1 MHTHHKAKQLR
12 SPKAGNESHR
22 RLWLTMRTSRA
33 GISMIL
39 VMFALSMSLVLTYS
53 FIQTQ
58 SVLTQVT
65 ENGSRRDL
73 AMNAARAG
81 MTDALNRLNS
91 LEWTGVNDQYQ
102 RTFFSD
108 SDGDSTYSIS
118 FETIGDSIGSVLE
131 LKVHSLGAWTS
142 AANSNMRSE
151 YLITAKMRLVPRLAG
166 RSILPGD
173 AAAAT
178 DQTANSGD
186 FDQIRQYAL
195 FAETGSSSLILDPC
209 DRIDGNIWLY
219 DNLVLYED
227 PAWSSSVREEFLED
241 VGKRFVSFPAG
252 STSLSEATVS
262 YPHPIAGSV
271 TYYDYPSS
279 SSRRDLSDL
288 KLHWSTTN
296 NRLRIPSSDFSAFSS
311 YRLYEGGPLYQ
322 AVSLNS
328 SLYNVTLKPTAANPL
343 GIFYRSGNLNVY
355 DNVVI
360 QGTLVATSKI
370 TFHGKGI
377 HVTSFNWKGAD
388 GGSLV
393 LDADRWPR
401 LPTVVA
407 DDIEFIRETQTTLEG
422 AVVCQGDVVGAGG
435 SVDYA
440 NVSNITYTGTA
451 TATSIEQ
458 PYSTVTLQEY
468 RLLDLI
474 SANGKYAIWLETT
487 GTGQTGPTGS
497 WYPII
502 GVDSAHQQVTVRG
515 EIDIASPTGYEIKRH
530 KQALTQIRGPICAET
545 FNFNRL
551 DEWVLSSSYWND
563 RKNRWDYDNNLR
575 RYFGYSELG
584 FSEWLE
590 NPYNFTGWGSYYQS
604 YGLSL
609 EPTLHIQHLK
619 DQAYRWEPPL
629 FQPFDGG
636 ETTPE
641 LSGYRWSLI
650 DWKETQ

>member
-1 MHTHHKAKQLR
+1 MHTRHKA
-12 SPKAGNESHR
+12 AHR
-22 RLWLTMRTSRA
+22 RSRKAIDQNQCRRWIDVRASRA

-58 SVLTQVT
+58 SVLIQIS
-65 ENGSRRDL
+65 ENSSRQDL
-73 AMNAARAG
+73 ARNAARAG
-81 MTDALNRLNS
+81 IRDALNRLNS
-91 LEWTGVNDQYQ
+91 LAWTGVNDQYE
-102 RTFFSD
+102 REFLSD
-108 SDGDSTYSIS
+108 SDGDCTYAIS
-118 FETIGDSIGSVLE
+118 FETIGGSIGSVLE
-131 LKVHSLGAWTS
+131 LNVHSLGAWTS
-142 AANSNMRSE
+142 ATNSNMRSE
-151 YLITAKMRLVPRLAG
+151 YQITAKMRLVPRLTG

-173 AAAAT
+173 SATAT
-178 DQTANSGD
+178 DQITNPGD
-186 FDQIRQYAL
+186 YDQIRQYAL

-219 DNLVLYED
+219 DNLVLYND

-241 VGKRFVSFPAG
+241 VGKRFVTFPAG
-252 STSLSEATVS
+252 SSNLSETTIT

-279 SSRRDLSDL
+279 SSRSDLSDL
-288 KLHWSTTN
+288 KLHWSTTS
-296 NRLRIPSSDFSAFSS
+296 NRLRIPSTNFSAYSS

-328 SLYNVTLKPTAANPL
+328 SLYNVTLKPTPDNPL
-343 GIFYRSGNLNVY
+343 GIFYRSGSLNVY

-377 HVTSFNWKGAD
+377 HVTAFNWKGSD
-388 GGSLV
+388 GGPLV
-393 LDADRWPR
+393 RSADLWPR
-401 LPTVVA
+401 LPSVVA
-407 DDIEFIRETQTTLEG
+407 GNMEFIRETQTTLEG
-422 AVVCQGDVVGAGG
+422 AIVCQGNVVGAGG
-435 SVDYA
+435 SVDYP
-440 NVSNITYTGTA
+440 NVSNITYSGTA
-451 TATSIEQ
+451 TAVSVEQ
-458 PYSTVTLQEY
+458 PSSIVTLREF

-487 GTGQTGPTGS
+487 GTGQTGATGS
-497 WYPII
+497 WYPIT
-502 GVDSAHQQVTVRG
+502 GVDSARQQVTVRG
-515 EIDIASPTGYEIKRH
+515 EIDIASPTGYQIKRH
-530 KQALTQIRGPICAET
+530 KQELTQIRGPICAET
-545 FNFNRL
+545 FDFNRL
-551 DEWVLSSSYWND
+551 DEWVLSYSHWND
-563 RKNRWDYDNNLR
+563 RKHRWEYENDLR

-590 NPYNFTGWGSYYQS
+590 SPYNFPGWGSYYQT
-604 YGLSL
+604 YGLNL

-629 FQPFDGG
+629 FQPFDGSN
-636 ETTPE
+636 TNPE